1 MRNNTVPLSRLG
13 RNYPGID
20 ICLYKCISQPMTQK
34 IAGFDWDD
42 GNSTGVALADIEAAF
57 MAGPDVAPDMKH
69 FGAEQRFIAIGK
81 DKAGRPLFVA
91 FTFRDHKGANSFVP
105 SAPATCTKRRSE
117 PMKHVPKLKTDA
129 AAEAFLEKDLSGLD
143 FSQFKPARFEFQA
156 KDAQI
161 NMRLPSKLLAA
172 VKASAKSS
180 GIPYQRFIRETLE
193 HAVGKKRA

>member
-1 MRNNTVPLSRLG
+1 M
-13 RNYPGID
+13 
-20 ICLYKCISQPMTQK
+20 KK
-34 IAGFDWDD
+34 I
-42 GNSTGVALADIEAAF
+42 
-57 MAGPDVAPDMKH
+57 P
-69 FGAEQRFIAIGK
+69 R
-81 DKAGRPLFVA
+81 
-91 FTFRDHKGANSFVP
+91 
-105 SAPATCTKRRSE
+105 
-117 PMKHVPKLKTDA
+117 LKTDA

-180 GIPYQRFIRETLE
+180 GVPYQRFIRETLE